1 MKFIT
6 EATITDQV
14 IDAMQGTPD
23 TRLREVCASL
33 VKHLHAFVREVKPS
47 VKEFEHG
54 CEFMVALGQSSSA
67 KKNEVIL
74 ALDIL
79 GVSALVTLLNDAQ
92 NQTLHDHDKTDAA
105 LLGPFWRSASPSYP
119 SGGNIARGQDAD
131 SPEQVML
138 VCGVV
143 RDPQGHPV
151 ADALV
156 DVWQASPRGL
166 YENQDD
172 TQPDMNLR
180 GRFMT
185 DADGYYC
192 FRTVRPAGYP
202 VPVDG
207 PCGDLLRAQ
216 HRDPYRPAHIHFMAS
231 KPGHQVLV
239 TQAFSDDDP
248 RLATDVA
255 FSVMESLVGH
265 IDTTP
270 VVGSHH
276 FSLNFD
282 MVLHP
287 GETLFPIPPLG

>member
-1 MKFIT
+1 MKYIT
-6 EATITDQV
+6 QETLTEQVLEAMKGTTD
-14 IDAMQGTPD
+14 A
-23 TRLREVCASL
+23 RLREVCNAL

-54 CEFMVALGQSSSA
+54 CDFLVSLGQSSSA

-79 GVSALVTLLNDAQ
+79 GVSALVTLLNDQDNHA
-92 NQTLHDHDKTDAA
+92 HAKTDAA
-105 LLGPFWRSASPSYP
+105 LLGPFWRSASPAYP
-119 SGGNIARGQDAD
+119 AGANIARGTDAE
-131 SPEQVML
+131 SPDQVMR

-143 RDPQGHPV
+143 RDPQGRPV
-151 ADALV
+151 PDALV

-166 YENQDD
+166 YENQDES
-172 TQPDMNLR
+172 QPDMNLR
-180 GRFMT
+180 GRFTT
-185 DADGYYC
+185 DALGAYS

-216 HRDPYRPAHIHFMAS
+216 HRDPYRPAHIHFMVS
-231 KPGHQVLV
+231 KPGYQVLV
-239 TQAFSDDDP
+239 TQVFSDDDA
-248 RLATDVA
+248 RLETDVA

-265 IDTTP
+265 IDHQP
-270 VVGSHH
+270 VEGSHG

-282 MVLHP
+282 VVLHP